1 MYFVG
6 VAKEERIAKFNYL
19 ERQQGLEI
27 IENMSNSDMD
37 SEILDRIQEN
47 LRLAEI
53 YETVS
58 DPNMRKIFMEEV
70 HTHHKDNQ
78 FEAIDNLN
86 NDSFVHLVGKVD
98 ILASIAEA
106 NNDNLRREQ
115 QDKAGD
121 YMFKKKK
128 KKKLTKTEQQE
139 AQKQNQPK
147 L

>member
-1 MYFVG
+1 MIE
-6 VAKEERIAKFNYL
+6 KIAN
-19 ERQQGLEI
+19 G
-27 IENMSNSDMD
+27 DMD
-37 SEILDRIQEN
+37 SATLDRIQEN
-47 LRLAEI
+47 PRLAEI

-70 HTHHKDNQ
+70 HAYHKDKQ
-78 FEAIDNLN
+78 FEATDNLN

-128 KKKLTKTEQQE
+128 KEKLTKTEQQE